1 MNNPDSP
8 ISYKHFFHKLVEAMP
23 WPMLII
29 DADTQIVHCNGQVAA
44 LFGLRAPVTGRLD
57 QLLDDAAILLLIQTV
72 IQTGSAQC
80 GEFDRVSSGG
90 AWKVSV
96 TPVEHR
102 KTNAGSRRKDAEGA
116 EQVEL
121 VYQYFSVVIEDLSEL
136 RRLERVRRD
145 FVANISHELRTPL
158 ASVSLLAETLEDVIE
173 TNPEQAQVFVGKI
186 ETEVHYLNDLVAELL
201 ELARIESGRILMTIE
216 PIESELLV
224 REIMARLLP
233 QAQRHRVTLRTEIE
247 QGQTMVAADSKQ
259 IARVLVNLVHNA
271 IKFTPSGGT
280 IVIGT
285 SRESSGTMQQFF
297 VRDTGVGI
305 APEDLSR
312 VFERFYKVS
321 QSRSRGN
328 FIGPGGGGT
337 GLGLAIARHVIEAHG
352 GRISATSEPGKGS
365 TFLFTLPVTTSA
377 DSKKL

>member
-102 KTNAGSRRKDAEGA
+102 KMNAGSRRKDAEGA

-136 RRLERVRRD
+136 HRLGRV
-145 FVANISHELRTPL
+145 P
-158 ASVSLLAETLEDVIE
+158 
-173 TNPEQAQVFVGKI
+173 
-186 ETEVHYLNDLVAELL
+186 
-201 ELARIESGRILMTIE
+201 
-216 PIESELLV
+216 
-224 REIMARLLP
+224 
-233 QAQRHRVTLRTEIE
+233 
-247 QGQTMVAADSKQ
+247 
-259 IARVLVNLVHNA
+259 
-271 IKFTPSGGT
+271 PS
-280 IVIGT
+280 
-285 SRESSGTMQQFF
+285 
-297 VRDTGVGI
+297 
-305 APEDLSR
+305 
-312 VFERFYKVS
+312 
-321 QSRSRGN
+321 
-328 FIGPGGGGT
+328 
-337 GLGLAIARHVIEAHG
+337 
-352 GRISATSEPGKGS
+352 
-365 TFLFTLPVTTSA
+365 FL
-377 DSKKL
+377 